1 MQQTLNSAAK
11 TETGLDLYTKVARES
26 SSVVISQYSTS
37 FGWATNLLPEPV
49 RGKIKD
55 IYALVRV
62 ADEIVDGSAAA
73 ANGAQK
79 INVRKQLDDLEGEV
93 YAAMKVGFST
103 NLVVHAF
110 ALTANEVGI
119 TKAIIEPFFTS
130 MRMDITKAKHTPKSF
145 KDYVYGSAEVVG
157 LMCLRAFIAGRESQ
171 YSPAEKEALD
181 QGALALGAAFQKIN
195 FLRDLKAD
203 FKGMGR
209 SYFPGIDLT
218 RFDLES
224 KRKIEDNIDI
234 DFKAGFEGIKQLPH
248 AVRLGMYVAYVYY
261 YALFKKIK
269 NTPPERVMNQR
280 IRIRNRQKLSILA
293 YSYVKHQLKLI

>member
-1 MQQTLNSAAK
+1 MQQNQTK
-11 TETGLDLYTKVARES
+11 THEAPTGIDLYNKAAHES
-26 SSVVISQYSTS
+26 ASVVISQYSTS
-37 FGWATNLLPEPV
+37 FGWATNLLPEGI

-62 ADEIVDGSAAA
+62 ADEIVDGSAAGS
-73 ANGAQK
+73 NGAQK
-79 INVRKQLDDLEGEV
+79 VNIRKQLDDLEGEV

-110 ALTANEVGI
+110 ALTANETGI

-130 MRMDITKAKHTPKSF
+130 MRMDITKAKHTPKTF

-195 FLRDLKAD
+195 FLRDLEAD
-203 FKGMGR
+203 FRALGR
-209 SYFPGIDLT
+209 SYFPGVTVETFNEDQKQFLVDDIAADLIVAANSI
-218 RFDLES
+218 RL
-224 KRKIEDNIDI
+224 
-234 DFKAGFEGIKQLPH
+234 LPKDVRP
-248 AVRLGMYVAYVYY
+248 AVSAAQFLFQELTTKVA
-261 YALFKKIK
+261 A
-269 NTPPERVMNQR
+269 TPAEVLISTR
-280 IRIRNRQKLSILA
+280 IRVSNPRKLVLVA
-293 YSYVKHQLKLI
+293 KALLGVTPK

>member
-1 MQQTLNSAAK
+1 MNNTQNL
-11 TETGLDLYTKVARES
+11 ETGIDLYNKAARES
-26 SSVVISQYSTS
+26 ASVVISQYSTS

-79 INVRKQLDDLEGEV
+79 INIRKQLDALEGEV

-130 MRMDITKAKHTPKSF
+130 MRMDITKAKHTPKTF

-195 FLRDLKAD
+195 FLRDLEAD
-203 FKGMGR
+203 FRALGR
-209 SYFPGIDLT
+209 SYFPGVTVETFNEEQKQFLVADIAADLIVAANSIRLLPKDVRPAVSAAQFLFQELT
-218 RFDLES
+218 T
-224 KRKIEDNIDI
+224 KV
-234 DFKAGFEGIKQLPH
+234 AG
-248 AVRLGMYVAYVYY
+248 
-261 YALFKKIK
+261 
-269 NTPPERVMNQR
+269 TPANVLITTR
-280 IRIRNRQKLSILA
+280 IRVSNPRKLVLVA
-293 YSYVKHQLKLI
+293 KALLGVTPK

>member
-1 MQQTLNSAAK
+1 VNNTQTPA
-11 TETGLDLYTKVARES
+11 TGIDLYNKVARES
-26 SSVVISQYSTS
+26 AGVVISQYSTS

-73 ANGAQK
+73 SNGAQK
-79 INVRKQLDDLEGEV
+79 INIRKQLDDLEGEV

-157 LMCLRAFIAGRESQ
+157 LMCLRAFIAGREAQ
-171 YSPAEKEALD
+171 YSPVEKEALN

-195 FLRDLKAD
+195 FLRDLEAD
-203 FKGMGR
+203 FRALGR
-209 SYFPGIDLT
+209 SYFPGVTVETFDEFQKDHLVADIAADLIVAANSI
-218 RFDLES
+218 RLLPKDVRPAVSAAQFL
-224 KRKIEDNIDI
+224 
-234 DFKAGFEGIKQLPH
+234 FEELTKK
-248 AVRLGMYVAYVYY
+248 VA
-261 YALFKKIK
+261 A
-269 NTPPERVMNQR
+269 TPAEVLISTR
-280 IRIRNRQKLSILA
+280 IRVSNPRKLVLVA
-293 YSYVKHQLKLI
+293 KALLGVTPK

>member
-1 MQQTLNSAAK
+1 VNNTPNL
-11 TETGLDLYTKVARES
+11 ETGLDLYTKVARES
-26 SSVVISQYSTS
+26 AGVVISEYSTS

-79 INVRKQLDDLEGEV
+79 INIRKQLDALEGEV

-130 MRMDITKAKHTPKSF
+130 MRMDITKAKHTPKTF

-171 YSPAEKEALD
+171 YSPAEKDALNN
-181 QGALALGAAFQKIN
+181 GALALGAAFQKIN
-195 FLRDLKAD
+195 FLRDLEAD
-203 FKGMGR
+203 FRALGR
-209 SYFPGIDLT
+209 SYFPGVTVETFNEEQKEFLVADIAADLIVAANSIRLLPKDVRPAVSAAHFLFQELT
-218 RFDLES
+218 T
-224 KRKIEDNIDI
+224 KVAAT
-234 DFKAGFEGIKQLPH
+234 KASVLI
-248 AVRLGMYVAYVYY
+248 
-261 YALFKKIK
+261 
-269 NTPPERVMNQR
+269 TTR
-280 IRIRNRQKLSILA
+280 IRVSNPRKLVLVA
-293 YSYVKHQLKLI
+293 KALLGVTP